1 MQSASN
7 LDGHRNKYDAGIIA
21 IRTPGLLAVSI
32 VEFKRAKL
40 MQDARLSGITVRDI
54 ARALAT
60 MVGVKAASDF
70 DAGVTAGYLRRAED
84 LVELAIEFAQ
94 ERRRND

>member
-1 MQSASN
+1 LS
-7 LDGHRNKYDAGIIA
+7 LFV
-21 IRTPGLLAVSI
+21 VSI

-40 MQDARLSGITVRDI
+40 LQDAKLSGITVKDI

-60 MVGVKAASDF
+60 MAGVKAVTDF
-70 DAGVTAGYLRRAED
+70 DAGLTSCYLGKAEA
-84 LVELAIEFAQ
+84 LLELAIEFAQ